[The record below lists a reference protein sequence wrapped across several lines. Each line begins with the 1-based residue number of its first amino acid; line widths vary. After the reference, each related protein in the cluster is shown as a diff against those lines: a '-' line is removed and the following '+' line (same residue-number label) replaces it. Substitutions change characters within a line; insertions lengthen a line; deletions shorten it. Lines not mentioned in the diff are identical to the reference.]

1 MRAASHFFG
10 RAAPHTAAVLH
21 SIFLGDVVDG
31 SIFVLFVDD
40 DTAFANAAAHSFQSV
55 GMQTLLLL
63 GSGVG
68 IDVFDN
74 SIDVI
79 ITDIDLPARKPQGR
93 RARLP
98 KNRSPAS
105 ALRFWHGALHID
117 RWYVDPGACR
127 RPEHPGSPFLK
138 LRLPLRDLVGVNVEV
153 LRQLSHRV
161 LAPDGSQ
168 RHLRL
173 ECRCVVPARASDHC
187 VS

>member
-1 MRAASHFFG
+1 MRAASHFSG

-79 ITDIDLPARKPQGR
+79 ITDIDLPARKPQGLTLAQMIKNKR
-93 RARLP
+93 PHAPIILMTLHRELLKKHLNAPSAGLGHLEIAELCRAIR
-98 KNRSPAS
+98 
-105 ALRFWHGALHID
+105 
-117 RWYVDPGACR
+117 V
-127 RPEHPGSPFLK
+127 
-138 LRLPLRDLVGVNVEV
+138 
-153 LRQLSHRV
+153 RQM
-161 LAPDGSQ
+161 Q
-168 RHLRL
+168 
-173 ECRCVVPARASDHC
+173 
-187 VS
+187 